1 MRCLLFAKRNLKE
14 ILRDPLSLIFCLA
27 FPLVMLL
34 LFQVILLGIPKEGV
48 LNVPQ
53 FQIERLAPSVV
64 VFGFSFLT
72 LFSGMLIAKDR
83 STSYLDRLRTSPLRA
98 VDFLI
103 GYTIPLFIMGLIQVV
118 VGYGFSF
125 LFGLKISGSLF
136 LSILTMLP
144 ICLIFIGLGLILG
157 TLLSDKSVGGIS
169 SLIVN
174 AAAILGGMFM
184 PLETMAKPFRIV
196 CYSLPFASSLKFTN
210 LIYLGDYQEALMYGL
225 IVFGYMVVIIGLAI
239 LIFTKKLTK
248 QK

>member
-1 MRCLLFAKRNLKE
+1 MRGLLFAKRNLKE
-14 ILRDPLSLIFCLA
+14 ILRDPLSLIVCLA

-34 LFQVILLGIPKEGV
+34 LFQIILLGIPKEGV

-103 GYTIPLFIMGLIQVV
+103 GYTIPLFIMGLILVV
-118 VGYGFSF
+118 VCYGFSF

-174 AAAILGGMFM
+174 AAAILGEC
-184 PLETMAKPFRIV
+184 L
-196 CYSLPFASSLKFTN
+196 CL
-210 LIYLGDYQEALMYGL
+210 
-225 IVFGYMVVIIGLAI
+225 
-239 LIFTKKLTK
+239 
-248 QK
+248 